1 MNPKNFLK
9 RANHIL
15 IIQGVSVYVL
25 HTNFQKILFFL
36 INFNVTG
43 IFLGGLEPLV
53 IVILLM
59 MRNTARKEY
68 MSQQNLHNKC

>member
-43 IFLGGLEPLV
+43 IFWGV

-68 MSQQNLHNKC
+68 VSQQNLHNKC

>member
-9 RANHIL
+9 RANHIF
-15 IIQGVSVYVL
+15 IQGVSVYVL

-43 IFLGGLEPLV
+43 IFWGS
-53 IVILLM
+53 
-59 MRNTARKEY
+59 RAFSNSYFADDA
-68 MSQQNLHNKC
+68 